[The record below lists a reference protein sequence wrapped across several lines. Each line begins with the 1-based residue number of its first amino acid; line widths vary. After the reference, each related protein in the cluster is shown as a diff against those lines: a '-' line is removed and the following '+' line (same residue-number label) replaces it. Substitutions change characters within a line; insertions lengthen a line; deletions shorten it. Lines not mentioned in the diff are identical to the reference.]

1 MALRYLSTTEAGKA
15 IGVSANTIRAY
26 TKLETGAL
34 PSVNVA
40 IKGRKRIRIREDAL
54 REFVEQRAD
63 SGNGAA

>member
-1 MALRYLSTTEAGKA
+1 MALRYLTTAEAAKA

-40 IKGRKRIRIREDAL
+40 IGGRKRIRIREDAL
-54 REFVEQRAD
+54 REFVERRID
-63 SGNGAA
+63 SGDGAA